1 MLSQLIRS
9 VSSYFLY
16 SSIMLY
22 LIFVTIIW
30 SFSFSFIAVY
40 LSGQVD
46 SWFAVVM
53 RVLFAFITFI
63 PFLRFKNIRFK
74 QMLLLMGVGACQL
87 GIMYFFYYNSFQYI
101 LVPEV
106 LLFTIF
112 TPIYVTVIYDLLQQH
127 PLRLSYLLMAIIAV
141 VGAAII
147 RYDHISANFIIGFLL
162 IQGANIVFA
171 LGQVGYKRIMEVYPM
186 PQHQAFAW
194 VYFGAVIVASFGWLL
209 FGDAS
214 KLPTTNLQWG
224 IIIWLGIVASGVCYF
239 LWNYGATKVD
249 SGTLAIMN
257 NVVIPTGILVNVVIW
272 HQSIDWGRFLIGS
285 TVIIFALI
293 LHNKFKRIK

>member
-1 MLSQLIRS
+1 MIRS

-112 TPIYVTVIYDLLQQH
+112 TPIYVTVIYDLLQRH
-127 PLRLSYLLMAIIAV
+127 PLRLSYLFTAIIAV
-141 VGAAII
+141 IGAAII

-239 LWNYGATKVD
+239 LWNFGATKVD

-272 HQSIDWGRFLIGS
+272 HQSLDWLRFILGS
-285 TVIIFALI
+285 VVIVLALL
-293 LHNKFKRIK
+293 LHYKIKNRSLS

>member
-1 MLSQLIRS
+1 M
-9 VSSYFLY
+9 F
-16 SSIMLY
+16 Y

-53 RVLFAFITFI
+53 RVLFAFITFT
-63 PFLRFKNIRFK
+63 PFLRFKNICFK

-101 LVPEV
+101 SVPEV

-112 TPIYVTVIYDLLQQH
+112 TPIYVTIIYDLLQGH
-127 PLRLSYLLMAIIAV
+127 PLRLSYLFTAIIAV
-141 VGAAII
+141 IGAAII

-171 LGQVGYKRIMEVYPM
+171 LGQVGYKRIMEIYPM

-194 VYFGAVIVASFGWLL
+194 VYFGAVIVAALGWVL
-209 FGDAS
+209 FGNWS
-214 KLPTTNLQWG
+214 KLPTTHLQWG
-224 IIIWLGIVASGVCYF
+224 IIVWLGVIASGLCYF
-239 LWNYGATKVD
+239 LWNFGATKVD

-272 HQSIDWGRFLIGS
+272 HQSIDWLRFLLGS
-285 TVIIFALI
+285 IVIVLALL
-293 LHNKFKRIK
+293 LHYKIKKRVVH

>member
-1 MLSQLIRS
+1 M
-9 VSSYFLY
+9 F
-16 SSIMLY
+16 Y
-22 LIFVTIIW
+22 LIFVTLVW

-46 SWFAVVM
+46 TWFAVVM
-53 RVLFAFITFI
+53 RVLLAFIAFL
-63 PFLRFKNIRFK
+63 PFLRFRNIQLK
-74 QMLLLMGVGACQL
+74 TMLLLMGVGACQL

-101 LVPEV
+101 SVPEV

-112 TPIYVTVIYDLLQQH
+112 TPIYVTVIYDLLQHH
-127 PLRLSYLLMAIIAV
+127 PLRLSYLFTAIIAV
-141 VGAAII
+141 IGAAII
-147 RYDHISANFIIGFLL
+147 RYDHISTNFIIGFLL

-171 LGQVGYKRIMEVYPM
+171 LGQVGYKRIIEVYPL

-194 VYFGAVIVASFGWLL
+194 VYLGAVIIATIGWLL

-214 KLPTTNLQWG
+214 KLPTTNVQWG
-224 IIIWLGIVASGVCYF
+224 IIIWLGVIASGLCYF

-272 HQSIDWGRFLIGS
+272 HQSLDWGRFILGS
-285 TVIIFALI
+285 VVIILALI
-293 LHNKFKRIK
+293 LHYKIKNRSSN